1 MESTDIRQVEALLQA
16 QLENVSEESDRI
28 RLVSMVD
35 DYFSLLKRT
44 QSLPVLQRLYF
55 FDCVY
60 VVFCYLHLKG
70 QLRRHK
76 EQFDEKKYFIRRC
89 TPLISAR
96 SSASISSNMATAT

>member
-76 EQFDEKKYFIRRC
+76 EQFDEACVNDLNQMFRR
-89 TPLISAR
+89 LYGR
-96 SSASISSNMATAT
+96 L

>member
-1 MESTDIRQVEALLQA
+1 METSKMESTDIRQVEALLQA

-76 EQFDEKKYFIRRC
+76 EQFDEACVNDLNQMFRR
-89 TPLISAR
+89 LYDR
-96 SSASISSNMATAT
+96 L

>member
-76 EQFDEKKYFIRRC
+76 EQFDEACVNDLNQMFKRLYERI
-89 TPLISAR
+89 
-96 SSASISSNMATAT
+96 

>member
-1 MESTDIRQVEALLQA
+1 MDTSKMESTDIRQVEALLQA

-76 EQFDEKKYFIRRC
+76 EQFDEACVNDLNQMFKRLYERI
-89 TPLISAR
+89 
-96 SSASISSNMATAT
+96 

>member
-1 MESTDIRQVEALLQA
+1 METSKMESTDIRQVEALLQA

-28 RLVSMVD
+28 RLVSMID

-76 EQFDEKKYFIRRC
+76 EQFDEACVNDLNQMFRR
-89 TPLISAR
+89 LYDR
-96 SSASISSNMATAT
+96 L

>member
-35 DYFSLLKRT
+35 DYFSLLKRA

-76 EQFDEKKYFIRRC
+76 EQFDEACVNDLNQMFKRLYERI
-89 TPLISAR
+89 
-96 SSASISSNMATAT
+96 

>member
-16 QLENVSEESDRI
+16 QLENVSEESDKV

-76 EQFDEKKYFIRRC
+76 EQFDEACVNDLNQMFKRLYERI
-89 TPLISAR
+89 
-96 SSASISSNMATAT
+96 

>member
-1 MESTDIRQVEALLQA
+1 MDTSKMESTDIRQVEALLQA
-16 QLENVSEESDRI
+16 QLNNVAEESDKV
-28 RLVSMVD
+28 RLIAMID

-76 EQFDEKKYFIRRC
+76 EQFDEACVNDLNQMFKRLYERI
-89 TPLISAR
+89 
-96 SSASISSNMATAT
+96 

>member
-1 MESTDIRQVEALLQA
+1 METSKMESTDIRQVEALLQA

-35 DYFSLLKRT
+35 DYFSLLKRA

-76 EQFDEKKYFIRRC
+76 EQSDEACVNDLNQMFKRLYERI
-89 TPLISAR
+89 
-96 SSASISSNMATAT
+96 

>member
-1 MESTDIRQVEALLQA
+1 METSKMESTDIRQVEALLQA
-16 QLENVSEESDRI
+16 QLENVSEESDKV

-76 EQFDEKKYFIRRC
+76 EQFDEACVNDLNQMFKRLYERI
-89 TPLISAR
+89 
-96 SSASISSNMATAT
+96 

>member
-1 MESTDIRQVEALLQA
+1 METSKMESTDIRQVEALLQA

-44 QSLPVLQRLYF
+44 QSLPILQRLYF

-76 EQFDEKKYFIRRC
+76 EQFDEACVNDLNQMFRR
-89 TPLISAR
+89 LYGR
-96 SSASISSNMATAT
+96 L

>member
-76 EQFDEKKYFIRRC
+76 EQFDEACVNDLNQMFKR
-89 TPLISAR
+89 LHE
-96 SSASISSNMATAT
+96 

>member
-1 MESTDIRQVEALLQA
+1 METSKMESTDIRQVEALLQA
-16 QLENVSEESDRI
+16 QLNNVAEESDKV
-28 RLVSMVD
+28 RLIAMID
-35 DYFSLLKRT
+35 

-76 EQFDEKKYFIRRC
+76 EQFDEACVNDLNQMFKRLYERI
-89 TPLISAR
+89 
-96 SSASISSNMATAT
+96 